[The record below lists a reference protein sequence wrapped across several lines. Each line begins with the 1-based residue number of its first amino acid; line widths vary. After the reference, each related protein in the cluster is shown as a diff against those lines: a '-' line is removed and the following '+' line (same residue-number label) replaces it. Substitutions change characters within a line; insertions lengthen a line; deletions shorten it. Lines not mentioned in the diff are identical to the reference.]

1 MAIILRVSQ
10 VVLDNYY
17 QYVNVAH
24 KLNEIASG
32 KVKPISKNLRASWIY
47 FNKVNIETELSSFE
61 TWFFFPQ

>member
-24 KLNEIASG
+24 KLHLE
-32 KVKPISKNLRASWIY
+32 K
-47 FNKVNIETELSSFE
+47 
-61 TWFFFPQ
+61 